1 MGGALNLRASTTG
14 GDINFYPNAS
24 VAWTID
30 ATSGGDIL
38 PSTNEAYDIGSTTNR
53 VDNIWSS
60 VYYVKRANASPT
72 IQGMR
77 DDATIASGNTL
88 LQVSSGADLG
98 SGWVLGA
105 QIVMSSD
112 EIWAQGTNSGS
123 SMRFYTTTNG
133 TWNTDVERMRIDH
146 DGQVGIGETN
156 PATLLHLSNSAGGN
170 MLRLQDTGGAG
181 AAANPYFDFRDSAAT
196 RLGYVGFG
204 ELGNS
209 RLYIHNDTAGSHIYA
224 SFADS
229 ATSGDF
235 YLYNQGT
242 TDVPTLTFANADEAK
257 GYLQATDAGT
267 VTLATSVANAPI
279 NIRDAGSSFNLATF
293 DHNGSF
299 IATLNAP
306 TGVTGVLRLNTVD
319 ATGSPYV
326 SWTQNN
332 TQRAYIQFLDSSDLF
347 RINLSSS
354 STHNFAVQAG
364 GTTKFYID
372 SITATQGYT
381 YFANGQVYAAEYQT
395 QYEDTGTPTL
405 DWRYGNQLLMDF
417 DSTSTTTTIDI
428 GDTTMNAGGSY
439 ILLMQYNGGSAQTVS
454 WTSSTPLIW
463 ANGDVPTTATGAT
476 AGDIT
481 VVQFFKTTTATDKII
496 GSYFVVT

>member
-1 MGGALNLRASTTG
+1 
-14 GDINFYPNAS
+14 
-24 VAWTID
+24 
-30 ATSGGDIL
+30 
-38 PSTNEAYDIGSTTNR
+38 
-53 VDNIWSS
+53 
-60 VYYVKRANASPT
+60 
-72 IQGMR
+72 
-77 DDATIASGNTL
+77 
-88 LQVSSGADLG
+88 
-98 SGWVLGA
+98 
-105 QIVMSSD
+105 MSSD

-146 DGQVGIGETN
+146 DGQIGIGETN

-170 MLRLQDTGGAG
+170 ILRLQDTGGAG
-181 AAANPYFDFRDSAAT
+181 TAANPYLDFRDSAAT

-267 VTLATSVANAPI
+267 VTLATSVPNASI
-279 NIRDAGSSFNLATF
+279 NIRDNGSSFNLATF

-326 SWTQNN
+326 AWTQNN
-332 TQRAYIQFLDSSDLF
+332 TQRAYIQFVDSSDLF

-354 STHNFAVQAG
+354 TSHNFAIQLG
-364 GTTKFYID
+364 GQNRFYID
-372 SITATQGYT
+372 GTGSTTGRYW
-381 YFANGQVYAAEYQT
+381 FDLGQVYNTEGAEIT
-395 QYEDTGTPTL
+395 RSTAGSVTL
-405 DWRYGNQLLMDF
+405 DWDAYNQVDLRNDGNIDTINIDDGSMQDGGHYCLVIRYA
-417 DSTSTTTTIDI
+417 TSGQTSITFSATGT
-428 GDTTMNAGGSY
+428 
-439 ILLMQYNGGSAQTVS
+439 LQWQGGSAPTLPNSTV
-454 WTSSTPLIW
+454 
-463 ANGDVPTTATGAT
+463 GDRTVITFVKTGGLTLGFYAD
-476 AGDIT
+476 AP
-481 VVQFFKTTTATDKII
+481 A
-496 GSYFVVT
+496 